1 MEGLQSTEPKSSKGQ
16 VNPAPDG
23 SSSPRQPNIKHQL
36 RSAICPAQQHPGQRG
51 GGAFWD
57 PTQPHGSQPAKHT
70 CGSHQINIKA
80 EPGQTVTLPCGPP
93 DNNSPVTSNVRTED
107 SGIYECS
114 VIQKGDKKTW
124 KRDTF
129 DTEPIRIINLSVGSA
144 PDEGMRNDEGN
155 NAGGNDSGPVDQIDI
170 TAEPGQSITLPCRA
184 SNKIIIAVEWRRAD
198 LNQYVLRY
206 RDGQLDPENQ
216 HPSYTNRVDL
226 QDRQTENGDV
236 SLVLKNVR
244 TNDTGIYK
252 CTCRVDGSTE
262 EEHVCSITL
271 DVSPHP
277 PFPGGA
283 DGQKRNGY
291 TAAVVLLGSLLVSI
305 SDL

>member
-1 MEGLQSTEPKSSKGQ
+1 MSPVKSSSLCW
-16 VNPAPDG
+16 VLL
-23 SSSPRQPNIKHQL
+23 SVSL
-36 RSAICPAQQHPGQRG
+36 LVSA
-51 GGAFWD
+51 D
-57 PTQPHGSQPAKHT
+57 
-70 CGSHQINIKA
+70 QINIKA
-80 EPGQTVTLPCGPP
+80 EPGQTVTLPCGAP
-93 DNNSPVTSNVRTED
+93 DNNSPVTAVEWSRPDLEPQHVLLYQEDFSYPENQHPSFKNRVDLQDRQMKDGDVSLVLKNVRTED

-114 VIQKGDKKTW
+114 VIQRGDKKTW

-155 NAGGNDSGPVDQIDI
+155 NAGGNERGSVDPIKI
-170 TAEPGQSITLPCRA
+170 PAEPGQNIILPCRA
-184 SNKIIIAVEWRRAD
+184 SDTTIIAVEWRRAG
-198 LNQYVLRY
+198 LKQYVLRY

-216 HPSYTNRVDL
+216 DPSYTDRVDL
-226 QDRQTENGDV
+226 QDTQTKNGDV

-244 TNDTGIYK
+244 TDDTGTYE
-252 CTCRVDGSTE
+252 CTRRVDGRE

-271 DVSPHP
+271 DVSPP
-277 PFPGGA
+277 PSPGGA

-291 TAAVVLLGSLLVSI
+291 TAAVVLLGLLLVSI